1 MEINQKVAGGLM
13 SRFFVKTPAV
23 RVSTASTK
31 VKVEKIRVIH
41 PFYAFVSTKKDKQED
56 GSILESQEIK
66 FRLSKEFTESVLN
79 ERVGTIDI
87 TEPIL
92 YLFSKDSEIPAALFK
107 GKVKKAKEG
116 DELVDST
123 EKEVQVQATVFRF
136 EPLVDNLKV
145 NEILPENYGQKD
157 DENFIL
163 DITDITSAYLLEV
176 ADEDKDGLPA
186 DFSVFRLSKGVQVE
200 KEEKTTVESGNESVV
215 ETPVSDSENSLQPLA
230 GNGELAEEVAT
241 VSDNDDSDLWG

>member
-13 SRFFVKTPAV
+13 SRFFVKATAV
-23 RVSTASTK
+23 RAKVASTR
-31 VKVEKIRVIH
+31 VKVEKVRVIH

-66 FRLSKEFTESVLN
+66 FRLSKEFTENTLKD
-79 ERVGTIDI
+79 RIGTIDI

-107 GKVKKAKEG
+107 GKTKKVKEG
-116 DELVDST
+116 EEVVSTT
-123 EKEVQVQATVFRF
+123 EKETQATVFRF
-136 EPLVDNLKV
+136 EPLVENLKV

-163 DITDITSAYLLEV
+163 DITDVTATYLLEV

-200 KEEKTTVESGNESVV
+200 KEEKTTVESGSESSDEVFHSNNEESSQ
-215 ETPVSDSENSLQPLA
+215 PVLGSDEST
-230 GNGELAEEVAT
+230 EEVA
-241 VSDNDDSDLWG
+241 VASDSDDSDLWG